1 MVSRPRHR
9 LAHDHAQLDALLKQL
24 QQALKAGDLEAS
36 HTKLD
41 LFWARLAVH
50 IRAEHLHLFPRVL
63 SRLSKLVNQTVGPS
77 PSQAQSIV
85 NDLRAD
91 HDFFMHKLA
100 EAIGTLRDMTNSE
113 DVAETLK
120 TIRETVIEVEKRLLV
135 HNEIEE
141 KQVYGW
147 SIGLF
152 DEQEQ
157 IELLTLINK
166 ELEHYPSRFTFDPWT
181 TGTESK
187 GEEPIVW

>member
-1 MVSRPRHR
+1 MVSQPGQR

-24 QQALKAGDLEAS
+24 QQALKTGDHEAGY
-36 HTKLD
+36 TTLD

-63 SRLSKLVNQTVGPS
+63 SRLSKTIDQTVGPS

-85 NDLRAD
+85 DGLRAD
-91 HDFFMHKLA
+91 HDFFMHELA
-100 EAIGTLRDMTNSE
+100 QAIGTLRDMKNG
-113 DVAETLK
+113 ETLK
-120 TIRETVIEVEKRLLV
+120 AIRETVLEVEKRLLV

-141 KQVYGW
+141 KQVYSW
-147 SIGLF
+147 ATALF
-152 DEQEQ
+152 DQQEQ

-166 ELEHYPSRFTFDPWT
+166 ELAHYPSRFTSDTWG

-187 GEEPIVW
+187 GEEPIVR

>member
-1 MVSRPRHR
+1 MVPQAGRR
-9 LAHDHAQLDALLKQL
+9 LARDHAQLDALLKQL

-36 HTKLD
+36 HTRLD

-63 SRLSKLVNQTVGPS
+63 SRLSKTMDQTVGPS
-77 PSQAQSIV
+77 PSQAQFIV
-85 NDLRAD
+85 DALRAD
-91 HDFFMHKLA
+91 HDFFMHELA
-100 EAIGTLRDMTNSE
+100 QAIGTLRDMTNSD
-113 DVAETLK
+113 DVAERLK
-120 TIRETVIEVEKRLLV
+120 TIRETVLEVEKRLLV

-147 SIGLF
+147 STALF

-157 IELLTLINK
+157 MELLTLINH
-166 ELEHYPSRFTFDPWT
+166 ELAHHPPRFTSDTWG

-187 GEEPIVW
+187 GEEPIVR

>member
-1 MVSRPRHR
+1 MVSQTGQR
-9 LAHDHAQLDALLKQL
+9 LAHDHAQLDALMKQL
-24 QQALKAGDLEAS
+24 QQALKTGDLEAGY
-36 HTKLD
+36 TTLD

-63 SRLSKLVNQTVGPS
+63 SRLSTPVNQTVGPS

-85 NDLRAD
+85 DELRAD

-100 EAIGTLRDMTNSE
+100 EAIGTLRDMTNTG
-113 DVAETLK
+113 DVAERLK
-120 TIRETVIEVEKRLLV
+120 TIRETIIEVEKRLLV

-141 KQVYGW
+141 RQVYGW
-147 SIGLF
+147 STALF

-157 IELLTLINK
+157 LELLTLINN
-166 ELEHYPSRFTFDPWT
+166 ELEHYPSRFTFDTWA

-187 GEEPIVW
+187 GEEPIVR